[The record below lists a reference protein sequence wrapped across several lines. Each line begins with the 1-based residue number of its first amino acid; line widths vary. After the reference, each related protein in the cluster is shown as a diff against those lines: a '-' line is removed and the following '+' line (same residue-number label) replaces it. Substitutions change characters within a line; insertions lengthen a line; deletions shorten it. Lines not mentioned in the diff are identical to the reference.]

1 MADLHAGDPPYVG
14 RYRILARLG
23 HGGMGQVFLG
33 ESPGGRLVAVKLI
46 LDDHAT
52 DQEFRQRFARE
63 IEALKQVGGFYTAFV
78 IDADPNATPPWMVTA
93 YIPGQSLNDVVRES
107 GPLGIRKLCE
117 LGTGL
122 AEALA
127 AVHAHRIVHR
137 DLTPS
142 NVIMAADGPRII
154 DFGISKAD
162 GAETLTRTGEAI
174 GTPSFMSP
182 EQFRREHVG
191 PASDVFSLGSL
202 LTYAA
207 TGHGP
212 FDAADSPAIMYGVLQ
227 GTPDLGSMSGRLR
240 QVIDA
245 CLAKDPARRPT
256 LAILLA
262 AFREIAETAA
272 REPESTRAREP
283 SSPPARTRHARAETR
298 PADPSASRLVR
309 PASSRRVPLSA
320 TRPVDGLRP
329 QLQVRPASSAWDR
342 VTCDPGGR
350 WLATADGDDAIAIWD
365 TGSGLPVRSWSAG
378 ARVHAM
384 AAGPDGLLAVG
395 EASGIVRIWD
405 AGTATDR
412 GSFRGED
419 SRVRALAFDRAG
431 TWLATG
437 DQNGVVRLWDVSAGD
452 LFTIGNATYRAVTAL
467 AIDWSHHLVAAGDE
481 DGKLRVWDTADPGTP
496 VLLTELSCPVRT
508 TALAFGADGE
518 RLAAGGTDGM
528 VLVWGL
534 GRARGGQPEAHE
546 VHSADVLAVAWDT
559 GEHRWV
565 SVGADGSVAAGWPVR
580 RPPSADTPL
589 AAAALLAGSRLG
601 VAISENTGRI
611 HVFSVDDPQ
620 DTRRLAGTDL
630 ALTGVC
636 LASAGELLVTC
647 GDDGALHAWDA
658 RAQALTTVR
667 PAGRPVTALCG
678 SPDGTQIAACDA
690 DGRLTL
696 YGVAGREVTPRW
708 TQRCPDPVAAAAFS
722 PDGSRLV
729 TVGDTVR
736 IWNTG
741 EAGAGKPP
749 PEGTRRATAV
759 CYDSA
764 GRRLA
769 TGGPNGVVTV
779 WSGDTPPLVLTGHK
793 GAVHAVAF
801 GPGDGQLVMAGSA
814 ATIRIWDLS
823 RRAESRRI
831 ALAHHGTV
839 LAVSPADGTL
849 AVGCADGTIW
859 LLDPPDWNS
868 HQVLAG
874 HVHSISSLSFS
885 ADGRRLATASR
896 DGTARRWDLGTRSAD
911 LVLVPGGTG
920 WAAAE
925 LRPDGTF
932 RRGYG
937 DTTGRIWHALGLT
950 RQPLPGPEP
959 GPDETARTVTL
970 PSAPGGTDG

>member
-1 MADLHAGDPPYVG
+1 VADLHDGDPRRVG
-14 RYRILARLG
+14 KYEILSRLG
-23 HGGMGQVFLG
+23 RGGMGRVFLG
-33 ESPGGRLVAVKLI
+33 VSPGGRRVAVKLI
-46 LDDHAT
+46 LDEHAT

-63 IEALKQVGGFYTAFV
+63 IAALQKIGGFYTAYV
-78 IDADPNATPPWMVTA
+78 IEADLNATPPWMVTD
-93 YIPGQSLNDVVRES
+93 YIPGSSLEDVVRES

-127 AVHAHRIVHR
+127 AVHACGIVHR
-137 DLTPS
+137 DLKPS
-142 NVIMAADGPRII
+142 NVILAADGPRII
-154 DFGISKAD
+154 DFGIAKAD
-162 GAETLTRTGEAI
+162 GAETLTRTGVAM

-182 EQFRREHVG
+182 ERFGSERVG

-212 FDAADSPAIMYGVLQ
+212 FDAAEPLAVINGVVYK
-227 GTPDLGSMSGRLR
+227 TPDLGSMSGLLR
-240 QVIDA
+240 QVVDA
-245 CLAKDPARRPT
+245 CLAKEPARRPT
-256 LAILLA
+256 PASLVA
-262 AFREIAETAA
+262 AFREIAETIA
-272 REPESTRAREP
+272 REPESARASEASGR
-283 SSPPARTRHARAETR
+283 PARTRHPRAATR
-298 PADPSASRLVR
+298 PADAPASRPVR
-309 PASSRRVPLSA
+309 PAPSLRVPVSA
-320 TRPVDGLRP
+320 TRPVKGLRP
-329 QLQVRPASSAWDR
+329 QLQVRPASSAWHR
-342 VTCDPGGR
+342 VACEPGGR

-384 AAGPDGLLAVG
+384 AAGPDELLAVG
-395 EASGIVRIWD
+395 EGTGTVRIWD
-405 AGTATDR
+405 AGTATER
-412 GSFRGED
+412 GSFPGERGGI
-419 SRVRALAFDRAG
+419 RALAFDRAG
-431 TWLATG
+431 TWLASG
-437 DQNGVVRLWDVSAGD
+437 DRDGVVRLCDVGSGD
-452 LFTIGNATYRAVTAL
+452 MFTIGDVTYRAVTAL
-467 AIDWSHHLVAAGDE
+467 AIDWPHSLVAAGDE

-496 VLLTELSCPVRT
+496 VLLTELSCQVRT

-528 VLVWGL
+528 VVVWGL

-546 VHSADVLAVAWDT
+546 AHSADVLAVAWDA

-565 SVGADGSVAAGWPVR
+565 SVGADGSVAAGWPAE
-580 RPPSADTPL
+580 RPPSADIPL
-589 AAAALLAGSRLG
+589 AAAALPAGSGRG

-611 HVFSVDDPQ
+611 HVFSVDDPR
-620 DTRRLAGTDL
+620 DRRRLAGTDL

-647 GDDGALHAWDA
+647 GDDGALQAWDA
-658 RAQALTTVR
+658 PAQALTTVR
-667 PAGRPVTALCG
+667 PAGRPITALCG

-696 YGVAGREVTPRW
+696 YGVAGRKVTTRW
-708 TQRCPDPVAAAAFS
+708 TRRCPDPVAAATFS

-729 TVGDTVR
+729 TAGETVR
-736 IWNTG
+736 IWHTG
-741 EAGAGKPP
+741 EAATGKPP
-749 PEGTRRATAV
+749 EGARRATAV

-764 GRRLA
+764 GRRVA
-769 TGGPNGVVTV
+769 TGGRDGVVTV
-779 WSGDTPPLVLTGHK
+779 WNGDAPPLVLTGHK
-793 GAVHAVAF
+793 GGVHAVAF
-801 GPGDGQLVMAGSA
+801 GPGDGQLVTAGSA

-823 RRAESRRI
+823 RQTESRRI

-849 AVGCADGTIW
+849 AVGCADGTVW
-859 LLDPPDWNS
+859 LLGPPDWTS
-868 HQVLAG
+868 HHVLAG
-874 HVHSISSLSFS
+874 HVHSISALSFS

-896 DGTARRWDLGTRSAD
+896 DGTARRWDLGTRSTD
-911 LVLVPGGTG
+911 LVLVPAGTE

-937 DTTGRIWHALGLT
+937 DTQGRIWHALGLT
-950 RQPLPGPEP
+950 RQPLPDFEAS
-959 GPDETARTVTL
+959 PDGTARTVTL
-970 PSAPGGTDG
+970 PSTPGGTDG